1 MRNSFASELTAIAS
15 ENDKVVLL
23 SGDIGNRLFDDYKK
37 KFPNRF
43 YNCGV
48 AEANMTGVAAGMA
61 LSGLHPITYTIT
73 PFATT
78 RCLEQIRVDLC
89 YHNLPAVIVGV
100 GAGLSYAGLGATHH
114 SCEDIALM
122 RALPNMTVIC
132 PGDAIEVRHSL
143 REALKLK
150 GPVYIRLGKKGE
162 PLIHKQNVEFTLGKA
177 ISIREG
183 DDVCLLA
190 TGNILP
196 LAAEVGDRLA
206 AGGISTRVL
215 SCHTVKPLDIE
226 ILTEVFEQYPLV
238 VTLEEH
244 SLIGGFGSAVA
255 EWLVD
260 QPVRKARLLRLGT
273 RDEFCHHAGG
283 QNYARKYFSLSVE
296 DILQKI
302 LNLYQIDNARKHIP
316 C

>member
-1 MRNSFASELTAIAS
+1 MRNSFAKELTAVAK

-23 SGDIGNRLFDDYKK
+23 SGDIGNRLFDEYKSH
-37 KFPNRF
+37 FPTRF

-73 PFATT
+73 PFGTT

-89 YHNLPAVIVGV
+89 YHNLPVVIVGV

-114 SCEDIALM
+114 SCEDIAFM

-132 PGDAIEVRHSL
+132 PGDAIEVRHAL

-150 GPVYIRLGKKGE
+150 GPAYIRLGKKGE
-162 PLIHKQNVEFTLGKA
+162 PLVHNEEIEFSLGKS
-177 ISIREG
+177 ISVREG
-183 DDVCLLA
+183 ENVCILA
-190 TGNILP
+190 TGNILS
-196 LAAEVGDRLA
+196 LATDVGDKLA

-215 SCHTVKPLDIE
+215 SCHTVKPLDIGM
-226 ILTEVFEQYPLV
+226 LNEVFEQYPLV

-260 QPVRKARLLRLGT
+260 QAPKKARLLRLGT
-273 RDEFCHHAGG
+273 RDEFCHHAG
-283 QNYARKYFSLSVE
+283 
-296 DILQKI
+296 
-302 LNLYQIDNARKHIP
+302 
-316 C
+316 